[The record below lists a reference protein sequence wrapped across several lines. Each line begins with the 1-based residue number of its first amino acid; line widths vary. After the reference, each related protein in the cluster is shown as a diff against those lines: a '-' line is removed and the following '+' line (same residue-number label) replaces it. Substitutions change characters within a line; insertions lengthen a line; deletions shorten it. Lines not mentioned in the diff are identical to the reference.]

1 MRAFFRTL
9 IRTTITM
16 ILCSA
21 LVPLA
26 VIAVILASFIFLPLP
41 ASLPAPK
48 PGQGGQITRI
58 YDQNGAEI
66 GQLRKFDLEVPVKPT
81 DIPLVLKQALIAA
94 EDRNFYAHGGVDVR
108 GTMRA
113 LYQDVRGGGIR
124 QGGSTITQQYV
135 KDAYVGK
142 ERTLL
147 RKVREAIVASQLD
160 RQIEKDEILFRYLS
174 RVYLGNGAYGVGA
187 ASQLYFRKPVNNISL
202 SEAATLVGVIPAPS
216 FYAPINPPPEGQIH
230 PAENKRRIVLR
241 AMLGEGYIDQ
251 AQFDDA
257 MSQELRILGPNQGPP
272 EGVPHTAVY
281 PRPDAQYDRFPYFM
295 DYVRKYLE
303 ARYGEDKV
311 FEGGLRVQTTLDPKV
326 QEAAE
331 AAAAKARAG
340 VRPARFQAPHPQAA
354 NPEALTPF
362 EVALASIEPPTG
374 FVKAIVGGADFNAP
388 GGQVNLGLGGCYNPK
403 NDSRFEEKLPPIEV
417 EAACW
422 PLDAESQYVKSGG
435 TGRQPGSSFKPF
447 VLAAAFEKGIQPEKV
462 YPAPAQYRIPDCK
475 PTPNFDCTIGN
486 YEGGGGGSANLRV
499 STQKSYNTV
508 YAQLV
513 RDVGCKETGEMA
525 KKLGLTSA
533 WYSPQIHT
541 CSGSYA
547 LGTLDV
553 GPLEMASA
561 YATFANRGVYQ
572 EPTPVV
578 RIEEPDGNGGF
589 KVLEDNRR
597 RDGERVID
605 EVVADNVTDVLRTVI
620 EGGTG
625 TKANI
630 GRPAAGKT
638 GTSQANRNAWFV
650 GYTPTLST
658 AVWVGYRDQP
668 IPMRGIKGCGQMTGG
683 CLPAPTWKDFM
694 SVALKD
700 VPSTDFSEPAPIKVI
715 TDKLNKE
722 ARTGIDPG
730 PQRKASGT
738 SPGGPYQVGPA
749 APKASPPETTS
760 TTVDDGSNRPP
771 SDTEPGPRPT
781 TTTTTTR
788 PGGLLNP

>member
-9 IRTTITM
+9 VRTTITM

-21 LVPLA
+21 VVPLA
-26 VIAVILASFIFLPLP
+26 VVAVILASFIFLPLP

-48 PGQGGQITRI
+48 PGEGGQITRI
-58 YDQNGAEI
+58 FDQNGAEI
-66 GQLRKFDLEVPVKPT
+66 GQLRKFDLEVPIKSV
-81 DIPLVLKQALIAA
+81 DIPLILKQALIAA
-94 EDRNFYAHGGVDVR
+94 EDRNFYQHGGVDVR
-108 GTMRA
+108 GTLRA
-113 LYQDVRGGGIR
+113 LYQDVQGGGIR

-135 KDAYVGK
+135 KEAYVGK

-160 RQIEKDEILFRYLS
+160 RQIDKDEILFRYLS

-187 ASQLYFRKPVNNISL
+187 ASQIYFQKPVNNLSL
-202 SEAATLVGVIPAPS
+202 SEAATLVGIIPAPS
-216 FYAPINPPPEGQIH
+216 RYEPISNIDETGRPSS
-230 PAENKRRIVLR
+230 AETKRKIVLNS
-241 AMLGEGYIDQ
+241 MLQEGYIDQ
-251 AQFDDA
+251 AAHDA
-257 MSQELRILGPNQGPP
+257 AVAQALWSWSPDPTKMPP
-272 EGVPHTAVY
+272 PGVPHTMVF
-281 PRPDAQYDRFPYFM
+281 PPPSGNQYGRYPYFM

-303 ARYGEDKV
+303 AKYGEDKV
-311 FEGGLRVQTTLDPKV
+311 FEGGLRVQTTLDPPV

-331 AAAAKARAG
+331 AAAAKARAN
-340 VRPARFQAPHPQAA
+340 VKPTKLQPPHPQAGQA
-354 NPEALTPF
+354 DTPF
-362 EVALASIEPPTG
+362 EVAIASVEPPTG
-374 FVKAIVGGADFNAP
+374 FVKAIVGGADFNA
-388 GGQVNLGLGGCYNPK
+388 GGASQVNLALGGCYRPNVNTPV
-403 NDSRFEEKLPPIEV
+403 EV

-422 PLDAESQYVKSGG
+422 PLAAEDKYVRSGG

-447 VLAAAFEKGIQPEKV
+447 VLAAAFEKGVQPTKV

-499 STQKSYNTV
+499 ATQKSYNTV

-525 KKLGLTSA
+525 KKLGITSA

-561 YATFANRGVYQ
+561 YGTFANRGVYQ
-572 EPTPVV
+572 APTPVV
-578 RIEEPDGNGGF
+578 RVEEPDGNGGF

-597 RDGERVID
+597 REGNRVID
-605 EVVADNVTDVLRTVI
+605 EVVADNVTDILKGVI

-668 IPMRGIKGCGQMTGG
+668 IPMRGIKGCAQMTGG

-694 SVALKD
+694 SVALKE
-700 VPSTDFSEPAPIKVI
+700 VPVTEFSEPAPIKVI

-730 PQRKASGT
+730 TQRKASGT
-738 SPGGPYQVGPA
+738 STGGPYQVGPA
-749 APKASPPETTS
+749 APKATPPATT
-760 TTVDDGSNRPP
+760 TTVVDDGSGGSPDDGGGGGTPP
-771 SDTEPGPRPT
+771 
-781 TTTTTTR
+781 TTTTTR